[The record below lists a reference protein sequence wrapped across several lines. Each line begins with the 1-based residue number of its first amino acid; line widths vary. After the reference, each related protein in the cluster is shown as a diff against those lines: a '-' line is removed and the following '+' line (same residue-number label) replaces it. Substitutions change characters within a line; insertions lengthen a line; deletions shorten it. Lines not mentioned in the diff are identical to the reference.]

1 MKRTMIILIVMI
13 ASVGRTQSLQETV
26 KIALKNNGLVQ
37 ASKEELIAASAL
49 HKASRR
55 SVLPRL
61 TLKSSATYITDVAE
75 IDLNAMTGMPLGS
88 ISMGAKES
96 VETSASLSCLLF
108 SGFARR
114 SNIRIREEQETLAR
128 IGLNRTEKET
138 ALQTATVY
146 RSIQGLKLKIGSLES
161 AVKRADIQLR
171 RIRSLIESGMALGI
185 DSLSVSLGRLTYKQR
200 LIASRASL
208 ASAFQRLEMLTGE
221 AIDVTSPAAGNAES
235 LNDLKLQS
243 TDMMLLLTAQY
254 RLKQHAEVL
263 ARSAYYPRV
272 SFQASYKYGKP
283 GVDFIQNEW
292 MNYGVAAVGL
302 EWDLFNWGSE
312 KQKVTAAAAEKNR
325 VGFERMNT
333 EQEIRLQ
340 YDVKVRELQSIRDQV
355 AVVERARDLAGEK
368 MRIIN
373 LQSEEGMISA
383 TDFNDANLELTQAEL
398 DVQEHRIRLA
408 QKIHEIDYLSGAPLQ
423 DWHLE

>member
-1 MKRTMIILIVMI
+1 
-13 ASVGRTQSLQETV
+13 
-26 KIALKNNGLVQ
+26 
-37 ASKEELIAASAL
+37 
-49 HKASRR
+49 
-55 SVLPRL
+55 
-61 TLKSSATYITDVAE
+61 
-75 IDLNAMTGMPLGS
+75 
-88 ISMGAKES
+88 
-96 VETSASLSCLLF
+96 
-108 SGFARR
+108 
-114 SNIRIREEQETLAR
+114 
-128 IGLNRTEKET
+128 
-138 ALQTATVY
+138 
-146 RSIQGLKLKIGSLES
+146 
-161 AVKRADIQLR
+161 
-171 RIRSLIESGMALGI
+171 
-185 DSLSVSLGRLTYKQR
+185 
-200 LIASRASL
+200 
-208 ASAFQRLEMLTGE
+208 MLTGE